1 MRIRA
6 GFIAFATVIQ
16 SILFLTHFLIY
27 KTWIFAQGR
36 SEFSGGWLTV
46 IMAALSVSFLAAN
59 LLAFR
64 FTNPAVRT
72 LYRIAAVWL
81 GIVSF
86 LFFAACASWV
96 VFGVTQLAGVN
107 ANFHAT
113 VEILYAAAVL
123 SGVTGVV
130 NAGWTR
136 IRRITVR
143 LENLPEAWR
152 GRKGR

>member
-6 GFIAFATVIQ
+6 GIIAFATVIQ
-16 SILFLTHFLIY
+16 TILFLTHFFIY
-27 KTWIFAQGR
+27 KTWTFAPSGT
-36 SEFSGGWLTV
+36 EFSGEWLKLTIGV
-46 IMAALSVSFLAAN
+46 LSVSFLAAT

-96 VFGVTQLAGVN
+96 VFGVTQIAGMN
-107 ANFHAT
+107 MNFHEI
-113 VEILYAAAVL
+113 VEVLYAA
-123 SGVTGVV
+123 
-130 NAGWTR
+130 
-136 IRRITVR
+136 
-143 LENLPEAWR
+143 
-152 GRKGR
+152 